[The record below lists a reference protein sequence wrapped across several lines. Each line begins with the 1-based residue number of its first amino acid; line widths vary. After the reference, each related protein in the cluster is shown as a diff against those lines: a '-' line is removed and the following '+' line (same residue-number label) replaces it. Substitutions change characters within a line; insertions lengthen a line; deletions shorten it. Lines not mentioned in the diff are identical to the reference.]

1 MNLAKRV
8 NLSGEDPYSLLES
21 SENIYFREIKWNRE
35 NLSSLH
41 LAYKAKDFFY
51 IIERLVDNYEKRN
64 DKHWHIGIRHSRS
77 GCA

>member
-41 LAYKAKDFFY
+41 LEYKAKDFF
-51 IIERLVDNYEKRN
+51 I
-64 DKHWHIGIRHSRS
+64 
-77 GCA
+77 